1 MFSALAG
8 SVFVL
13 GIGILMACAMDGLSF
28 RSATATARSQAQ
40 GPPYRQTKL
49 TNWTEAGR
57 ERLKGQRK
65 QSRPSGRPFECF

>member
-13 GIGILMACAMDGLSF
+13 GIGILMACAMDGALVQERDGHGSLC
-28 RSATATARSQAQ
+28 QAQ

-49 TNWTEAGR
+49 TKLNRSPPRAIK
-57 ERLKGQRK
+57 KG
-65 QSRPSGRPFECF
+65 ST